1 MDINFGGRHD
11 GLWRRYLIPMNF
23 INNLGTLAVGK
34 FRSGV
39 KNKSFFI
46 FKQGAKKAFPG
57 TFMKTMTKREAMLIL
72 QL

>member
-1 MDINFGGRHD
+1 
-11 GLWRRYLIPMNF
+11 MNF